1 MYSPKK
7 NSIDDGS
14 IRRLPDEEDS
24 WNEVEKGYLKKSK
37 QSSAYSLFQD
47 RQEENEITPPLEWSS
62 DNETVIVE
70 WCDMAQ
76 CYKWMHSKSHDYYS
90 SLHAWFTIPSII
102 LSTIIGTASFAQN
115 SLPNSVQSYYP
126 MIIGTVNISIGIFT
140 TIQQYLKIAEKNES
154 HRISAI
160 SWDKYYRNLRIELSK
175 TPEERMEAGQFIK
188 IGRQDYD
195 RLIEMSPSIPPH
207 IVVLFNK
214 RFSGKDGLK
223 KPDICDSIVST
234 NELRHY
240 SIHSSIDGH
249 SDYSTRSKTR
259 ENMSPPRSPH
269 RSPPRSPTYKMN
281 SSISNTIPFETS
293 PTSIFLSKND
303 RLEHPLTAVLA
314 RQNRGFRP
322 PSPLKPRSVHTSSSR
337 SSSPMNSQAGKENRK
352 QMDEVIQKLKQ
363 MSDQYQTLQPGLAK
377 RQNQN

>member
-7 NSIDDGS
+7 NSIDEGM
-14 IRRLPDEEDS
+14 RTHDEEDP
-24 WNEVEKGYLKKSK
+24 WNEVEKGYLKRSK

-47 RQEENEITPPLEWSS
+47 IKEEETPSLEWSS
-62 DNETVIVE
+62 ENETVIVE
-70 WCDMAQ
+70 WCDIAQ

-90 SLHAWFTIPSII
+90 SLHAWFTIPAII

-175 TPEERMEAGQFIK
+175 TPEERMEAGHFIK

-195 RLIEMSPSIPPH
+195 RLIEMSPTIPPH
-207 IVVLFNK
+207 IVILFNK
-214 RFSGKDGLK
+214 KFSGKDGLK

-249 SDYSTRSKTR
+249 SEYSVRSKTR
-259 ENMSPPRSPH
+259 ENP
-269 RSPPRSPTYKMN
+269 SPPRSPTYKMN
-281 SSISNTIPFETS
+281 GSISNTIPFE
-293 PTSIFLSKND
+293 KND
-303 RLEHPLTAVLA
+303 RLEQPLTAVLA

-322 PSPLKPRSVHTSSSR
+322 PSPLKPRSIHTSSSR
-337 SSSPMNSQAGKENRK
+337 SSSPINSQAGKENRK

-363 MSDQYQTLQPGLAK
+363 MSDQYQTLQGQIKPVSPSALTK
-377 RQNQN
+377 SNLLSKTRNQN